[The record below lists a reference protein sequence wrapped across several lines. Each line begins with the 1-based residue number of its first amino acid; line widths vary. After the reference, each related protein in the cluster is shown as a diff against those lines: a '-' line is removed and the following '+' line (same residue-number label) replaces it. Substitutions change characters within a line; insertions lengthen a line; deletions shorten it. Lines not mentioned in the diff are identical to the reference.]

1 MRQHVRSD
9 LMEMAV
15 DIREEYVTESNWS
28 DRSRAALSSLTLKEI
43 RFKILSCFQ
52 AYTAVE

>member
-1 MRQHVRSD
+1 MRQRVRSD

-28 DRSRAALSSLTLKEI
+28 DRSRVALKSKRFPKKGHSAAVY
-43 RFKILSCFQ
+43 
-52 AYTAVE
+52 A